1 MKVLAFT
8 CVAVLLPF
16 CVRSGEGRLLATNAP
31 ACIELRD
38 QYDAP
43 QRLSFP
49 ATNVTLLTIADR
61 KGSDQVEGWIAAL
74 KPRYAG
80 RIDIRGLADCGGAP
94 GFVQGRIRKKFQET
108 RPYPVMMDWSG
119 KASAQFG
126 FKQNSANILVLG
138 RDGRI
143 LARFAG
149 AATAPAIAEAIAAL
163 DRALSAPS
171 KVAGAANPK
180 SR

>member
-1 MKVLAFT
+1 MKVLAFIF
-8 CVAVLLPF
+8 VAVLLPF
-16 CVRSGEGRLLATNAP
+16 CVLSGERRLLATNAP

-38 QYDAP
+38 QYDTP

-108 RPYPVMMDWSG
+108 RNYPVMMDWSG
-119 KASAQFG
+119 KVSAQFG
-126 FKQNSANILVLG
+126 FKQNSANLLVLG
-138 RDGRI
+138 RDGLI
-143 LARFAG
+143 QARFAG
-149 AATAPAIAEAIAAL
+149 AATAPAIAEAIVAL
-163 DRALSAPS
+163 DKALSAPS
-171 KVAGAANPK
+171 KVAGAASPK
-180 SR
+180 SP